1 MSQFAKDTMTVVA
14 AKLQKSEKEHDDYL
28 DKMLE
33 LLSESSMGSTVPSRD
48 SVRQRHLHQEAELAL
63 MERQVV
69 TLAAHTAKMKAAI
82 EKLEQV
88 KHSRRKDLLLDTTA
102 DSDDESVVR
111 EAEEERR
118 RKRDDQ
124 DAMQAA
130 VNNEL
135 HSLVGEEHQCSA
147 PGCNCGRPIHSPHDL
162 EKVDRDVA
170 LESMHLLNAR
180 DPPAQVGAWLEADES
195 LDRMGRTVIAV
206 AARRGYVGTVRV
218 LLEHKPS
225 LLDSV
230 GSWGRTALMEACSG
244 GHLPVVAALLQDDPE
259 WAPRKPAANVA
270 LKDRDGRTA
279 LAEATS
285 IGAWRVVMLLLEH
298 GADVRARAEGDYVS
312 ELSAARTKMDAAEK
326 ARKATLDEDRKAEPD
341 IPQAVQAIE
350 EGLDWALAQEGFD
363 DAQDRASILTAA
375 TFRRDAARSLKNMR
389 IKVAYKESDGAMDA
403 TTNPKTWKHGQA
415 IKDTAGKVIWRCGK
429 ITEVIGHPGFPS
441 RFRVNFDGPKPRA
454 GDDDAECATPQQEET
469 VYLWNRAPRDLKGIG
484 PQRAEGILWNDPT
497 KGPEWV
503 PKYQATIEDGVA
515 AKRAKTGFFLRRSVP
530 KGQRSLL
537 RFQMVGDQDQRT
549 PLIMASL
556 GGSLP
561 GIEFLGVIKALLSG
575 CVGLEQPL
583 TVAYSTAGGRA
594 LLGKYVNMAG
604 LDGYTALMRAASRG
618 MVWTVKVLLAVGA
631 DPNKR
636 NNVLSTALIWASGK
650 ASGTAHSHGQRMMLA
665 RFVSVVED
673 LLAAGADPN
682 AMSIYGNTAL
692 KVACSVG
699 CKEIVLLLL
708 AAGAD
713 PNLYEYG
720 AAPFADS
727 AAGGARPGAG
737 GGRQEEPEAR
747 ELPGI
752 AGRTPLMRA
761 AAQGHTNVIEV
772 LLAAGAIPLT
782 KCGGKTAVALAKEHQ
797 SATKL
802 LKGEEKHD
810 AEAIRKIASGTKAL
824 DLAKGYFAKLLP
836 VDIGDDKGVPKWKAR
851 AAFWTDYMMQD
862 ESHLRFLVHRNCS
875 VPVDAATGQLQVEEA
890 RRELLGLPAKKMLSK
905 EGAEAEAE
913 VAGAGAGHR
922 PLSAVTAAV
931 SSTGRAIAPDGSP
944 EYVKTSFKRTA
955 LWGCMP
961 PPDTDVGVPRKPA
974 AGGDTAG
981 QRTVAEDLNLHLP
994 RDLPPQPP
1002 GAGGDTVGQRTV
1014 AADPPQ
1020 PPGQQ

>member
-1 MSQFAKDTMTVVA
+1 MSQYAKDTMTEVA
-14 AKLQKSEKEHDDYL
+14 AKLQKSEKDHDQYL

-33 LLSESSMGSTVPSRD
+33 LLSESSMGGAVPSRD
-48 SVRQRHLHQEAELAL
+48 SVRQRHMHQEAELAL

-88 KHSRRKDLLLDTTA
+88 KHSRRKDLLLDTV
-102 DSDDESVVR
+102 DSEDESVVR
-111 EAEEERR
+111 EAAEERR
-118 RKRDDQ
+118 RKRDDRG
-124 DAMQAA
+124 ATQAA
-130 VNNEL
+130 VNYEL
-135 HSLVGEEHQCSA
+135 HSIVGEEHHCST
-147 PGCNCGRPIHSPHDL
+147 PQHL

-218 LLEHKPS
+218 LLEHRPA

-259 WAPRKPAANVA
+259 WAPGKPAANVA

-326 ARKATLDEDRKAEPD
+326 ARKATLDEDQQAEPE
-341 IPQAVQAIE
+341 IPQAVQAME

-389 IKVAYKESDGAMDA
+389 IKVAYKQSDGAVDA
-403 TTNPKTWKHGQA
+403 ATKAWEHGQA
-415 IKDTAGKVIWRCGK
+415 IKDSAGKVMWRCGT

-441 RFRVNFDGPKPRA
+441 RFRVTFNGPKPGA
-454 GDDDAECATPQQEET
+454 DDYDAECATLQQEI
-469 VYLWNRAPRDLKGIG
+469 VYLWNRDPRDLKGIG
-484 PQRAEGILWNDPT
+484 PERTPGILWNDPA

-503 PKYQATIEDGVA
+503 PKYQATIHDRMA

-530 KGQRSLL
+530 KGRRSLL

-561 GIEFLGVIKALLSG
+561 GIEFLGAIKALLSG

-604 LDGYTALMRAASRG
+604 RDGYTALMRAASRG

-650 ASGTAHSHGQRMMLA
+650 ASGTAHSHAQRVVRA

-699 CKEIVLLLL
+699 CEEIVLLLL

-713 PNLYEYG
+713 PNLYEYTH
-720 AAPFADS
+720 S

-737 GGRQEEPEAR
+737 GGGQEESEEAQ
-747 ELPGI
+747 EVPGI

-761 AAQGHTNVIEV
+761 AAQGHTNVMEV
-772 LLAAGAIPLT
+772 LLAAGANPLEQFGEKNF
-782 KCGGKTAVALAKEHQ
+782 KCCGRILFSSGGSTAHSLAKEHTH
-797 SATKL
+797 ATKL
-802 LKGEEKHD
+802 LKDFENEG
-810 AEAIRKIASGTKAL
+810 ASKIESGKKAL
-824 DLAKGYFAKLLP
+824 DLANGRFAKLLP
-836 VDIGDDKGVPKWKAR
+836 VAIGDDKGFPKWKAR
-851 AAFWTDYMMQD
+851 RAFWTDHMAQD
-862 ESHLRFLVHRNCS
+862 ESHLRFLVGRNCS

-890 RRELLGLPAKKMLSK
+890 RRELLGLPAKKMLPK

-913 VAGAGAGHR
+913 VAGAGAG
-922 PLSAVTAAV
+922 SA
-931 SSTGRAIAPDGSP
+931 TGRAIAPDGSP
-944 EYVKTSFKRTA
+944 EYVKASFKRTA

-961 PPDTDVGVPRKPA
+961 PPDTDIEVPRKPA
-974 AGGDTAG
+974 AGGDTMG
-981 QRTVAEDLNLHLP
+981 QRAVAADPL
-994 RDLPPQPP
+994 QPP
-1002 GAGGDTVGQRTV
+1002 GAGGDTAEQRTV

-1020 PPGQQ
+1020 PPGQQYA